1 MDGTGIAA
9 LCRSMS
15 WTYGVIWRIDRR
27 DPRLLTLEGS
37 YYEGKSGRIF
47 EKMIKDVHV
56 IGQGTIGEI
65 AISGKYR
72 WINFHAQSMQSCE
85 IGADVKSGM
94 LKNYTEWQHQILA
107 GLKTVAVI
115 SQPGLGVILFGST
128 QKILES
134 PNLVEKAQHLLLQL
148 ANKQFRYDHA
158 DWNSNHQHQR
168 LSSVISF
175 MDSTFKNNILPE
187 SFDRERWDSPSS
199 TYSPSLDPELISPG
213 SQVFSLSASSGSSNG
228 FSDLFRGSPSTSSHS
243 SHQFANQ
250 QTASKKAR
258 LLSECNDSSST
269 LYKSNI
275 RAKETHS
282 SSSMDVS
289 EVLNM
294 IPTFSCSSTP
304 CSDTLHVHRVG
315 NSLELRHC
323 SSSPVSVCSIS
334 TVISSLKPLPQ
345 AHDEPMNK
353 FGTNHIDSSG
363 QSDDRV
369 NNSFSEI
376 HKVCDSFAPDSVQ
389 SWNENTSPAPTQI
402 VSDVDIFDGMEFD
415 LSPMILMQECW
426 EDIILPADSN
436 SCTDFSTKIS
446 DCLLEFELGS
456 VSCTSNELVPADAN
470 RDSSCDSVVTAT
482 SSVVSGSLNIQTPE
496 LSFSQCRPEKSELE
510 SLEDVQPKLLV
521 RPWIDDSCSVNAK
534 DSRAKVVRKRARPG
548 ESTRPRPKDRQ
559 QIQDRLKELR
569 EIVPNGSKCSIDAL
583 LELTIRHMIFLRN
596 VMEYSDKLK
605 LAEGPKKMIGEENGV
620 VLKDST
626 NGGLGGTTWA
636 YEGAGQTM
644 VCPLLVDDLHPSRQM
659 LVEMLCEERG
669 FFLEIADIVRGF
681 GLTILKG
688 VLEIRGTKIWA
699 RFLLEANRDVTRMDI
714 FLSLVHLLQQTSSA
728 RVCEPRANAPSTG
741 ILDPHGIPIGL
752 LG

>member
-9 LCRSMS
+9 LCRSMG

-65 AISGKYR
+65 AVSGKYR
-72 WINFHAQSMQSCE
+72 WINFHSQSMQSCE

-107 GLKTVAVI
+107 GLKTAAVI

-148 ANKQFRYDHA
+148 AKKQFLYDHA
-158 DWNSNHQHQR
+158 DWNSNHQHPR
-168 LSSVISF
+168 LASVISF
-175 MDSTFKNNILPE
+175 MDSSTFKNNILTE
-187 SFDRERWDSPSS
+187 SFDRERWDCPSS

-228 FSDLFRGSPSTSSHS
+228 LSNLFRGSPSTSSHS

-269 LYKSNI
+269 FYKSNI
-275 RAKETHS
+275 RAKEIHS

-289 EVLNM
+289 GVLNM

-304 CSDTLHVHRVG
+304 CSDTFHVHRAG
-315 NSLELRHC
+315 NSLELQHC

-334 TVISSLKPLPQ
+334 TVISSLKPFPQ
-345 AHDEPMNK
+345 AHDEPMNIP
-353 FGTNHIDSSG
+353 GTNHIDSSG

-376 HKVCDSFAPDSVQ
+376 HKVCDSFTPDSVQ
-389 SWNENTSPAPTQI
+389 SWNENTSPAPSQI

-415 LSPMILMQECW
+415 LSPIILMKECW
-426 EDIILPADSN
+426 EDILPADSN

-456 VSCTSNELVPADAN
+456 VACASNELVPADAN
-470 RDSSCDSVVTAT
+470 VNSSCDSVVTAT

-510 SLEDVQPKLLV
+510 SLKDVQRKFLV
-521 RPWIDDSCSVNAK
+521 CPWIDDSCSVNAK

-569 EIVPNGSKCSIDAL
+569 EIVPNGAKCSIDAL

-605 LAEGPKKMIGEENGV
+605 LAEGPK
-620 VLKDST
+620 
-626 NGGLGGTTWA
+626 
-636 YEGAGQTM
+636 
-644 VCPLLVDDLHPSRQM
+644 
-659 LVEMLCEERG
+659 MLCEERG

-699 RFLLEANRDVTRMDI
+699 RFLLEVMHNAKFQSI
-714 FLSLVHLLQQTSSA
+714 ASILLIRNDLICSA
-728 RVCEPRANAPSTG
+728 GKHRCYKNGYIPVSGPSTTTN
-741 ILDPHGIPIGL
+741 
-752 LG
+752 